1 VLGGGGLPARRIR
14 HNADVLVSFLLAAA
28 LTPGASASQGIDPRI
43 FANRP
48 PGERASFL
56 VVFREQADLA
66 GAAAVHD
73 RLDRRRSVYEALAAQ
88 AEASQ
93 GPLGERLREAGIP
106 FRSHFLVNMIEVEA
120 DEAVAR
126 QLAMRADV
134 ARIAPNFGAPLSR
147 PEPRAVAPR
156 SSPVVSAV
164 EPNIA
169 MVGAPELW
177 ALGYTGQGVVLGLAD
192 TGFEWDHPALIA
204 HYRGWDGATAT
215 HAYNWHDA
223 VHDAE
228 AGNPCGSDSPEPCD
242 DFPHG
247 TQTAGLAVGDDGAGN
262 RIGMAPGAR
271 LIGCRNMDGGFGTP
285 SRYAECL
292 EWLMAPTDAAGA
304 NPRPDLGADVVNNSW
319 ICPESEGCT
328 DPDILRVAVENLR
341 AAGIA
346 MVGAAG
352 NSGASCSRLGDVP
365 AIYDAMLTVGATDF
379 DDTIAGFSSFGPVT
393 VDGSNR
399 LKPDL
404 TAPGVF
410 LRTSKPPGAY
420 ASEFSG
426 TSAAAPQVAGAV
438 ALLWSAVPELAGDVA
453 ATEWLLE
460 RSAVPLTYPIVC
472 GSYSGLDV
480 PNPVFG
486 WGRLDVAA
494 AFEGA
499 ATRWSPI
506 RPRAPATPRPAAPRP

>member
-1 VLGGGGLPARRIR
+1 
-14 HNADVLVSFLLAAA
+14 VLVSLLLAAA
-28 LTPGASASQGIDPRI
+28 LMPGASESPKVDPRI
-43 FANRP
+43 FGGRP
-48 PGERASFL
+48 PSERASFL
-56 VVFREQADLA
+56 VVLREQPDVTAAAAIPDRHERRRFVYETLA
-66 GAAAVHD
+66 G
-73 RLDRRRSVYEALAAQ
+73 E

-93 GPLGERLREAGIP
+93 GPLRESLREAGIP
-106 FRSHFLVNMIEVEA
+106 FRSHFLVNMLEVTA

-126 QLAMRADV
+126 RLATRDDV
-134 ARIAPNFGAPLSR
+134 ARIAPNFAASFSR

-156 SSPVVSAV
+156 ASPVASAV

-169 MVGAPELW
+169 MVGAPTLW
-177 ALGYTGQGVVLGLAD
+177 ALGYTGQGIVLGLAD
-192 TGFEWDHPALIA
+192 TGFQWDHPALIT
-204 HYRGWDGATAT
+204 HYRGWNGATAS

-223 VHDAE
+223 VHDAG

-271 LIGCRNMDGGFGTP
+271 LIGCRNMDAGVGTP

-292 EWLMAPTDAAGA
+292 EWLLAPTDAAGS

-328 DPDILRVAVENLR
+328 DPDVLRAAVENLR

-352 NSGASCSRLGDVP
+352 NSGASCSRIRDVP

-404 TAPGVF
+404 TAPGIF
-410 LRTSKPPGAY
+410 LRTSRPPGTY
-420 ASEFSG
+420 SSDFSG
-426 TSAAAPQVAGAV
+426 TSAAAPEVAGAV

-453 ATEWLLE
+453 ATEWVLE

-472 GSYSGLDV
+472 GGYSGEDV
-480 PNPVFG
+480 PNPAFG

-499 ATRWSPI
+499 ATRWSPV
-506 RPRAPATPRPAAPRP
+506 RPRPPATPRAAPTRP